1 LWDDL
6 GRPLPE
12 TRARKSCNAWR
23 TFRRDCDLSG
33 KGQFSIGPHP
43 GTFLDSTSQRMNM
56 SVDVEWPH
64 PKAGRARRPESRP
77 AGAAAALHHA
87 EGADDQPVAAGYATS
102 WEHIQDELGRLDLRI
117 AAALEEDIPTRQR
130 LLDAVAARS
139 SDIEARRIASQVAG
153 APLALPHLARLFR
166 LGPFEAQCLLACF
179 AIEVDAKYEKHYALL
194 QQGAGTAQPTPALLL
209 RLLCSQPGEWRAAR
223 QAFASSAPLFS
234 YRLLQAAAA
243 GDEAS
248 PRSLARALRI
258 DPRIAD
264 HLLGLPGLDDRVASV
279 ARLLPGGPAAAVPA
293 ASAADTVHRMA
304 AFIRQHLAG
313 GPAPEGL
320 VFQLHGPDA
329 AAQRAAVQSIC
340 GELALQLVLADAG
353 KAPGDLPWLVGR
365 EAVLLPAALC
375 IESTDVW
382 IEGDKSE
389 AQRESWFA
397 AIRHFSQLTFLLGRS
412 RWFPGTLRDGLTCID
427 VEFPGLSV
435 QDRGALWEAGLA
447 AHKLPPVVAPGVLA
461 GHFRFNA
468 EQIRR
473 ALGTAGTLAYW
484 RDPVARAVTADDV
497 FEACRM
503 QVSMKPSGLARLA
516 VPVNRW
522 NQLVLPPDP
531 LRQLRELCNQARHR
545 HIVYGEWG
553 FERRL
558 SMGNGLNAL
567 FTGPPGTGKGMAA
580 EALAAELQADLF
592 KVDLSQTVSKYIGET
607 EKHLERLFSEAE
619 AGNAILFFD
628 EADALFGKR
637 SQAKDAHDRY
647 ANIETGYLLQ
657 RMEQH
662 QGIVILATN
671 LRHHLDEAFCRRMHF
686 VVEFPF
692 PDEACRARLWE
703 GLFPPDV
710 PRAEVI
716 DFGFLARQFKLA
728 GGNIRNIGVCAAFL
742 AAAEGSGLTM
752 RHLMLATRREYQKL
766 GWPCNANDF
775 GAYHGMLK
783 ELDG

>member
-1 LWDDL
+1 
-6 GRPLPE
+6 
-12 TRARKSCNAWR
+12 
-23 TFRRDCDLSG
+23 
-33 KGQFSIGPHP
+33 
-43 GTFLDSTSQRMNM
+43 MNLL
-56 SVDVEWPH
+56 VDVDWLP
-64 PKAGRARRPESRP
+64 PRVGGGRSPESEP
-77 AGAAAALHHA
+77 AGAVAALHAHGV
-87 EGADDQPVAAGYATS
+87 EDGPIAAGYTTS

-117 AAALEEDIPTRQR
+117 AAAQEEDLHARQG
-130 LLDAVAARS
+130 LLDALAARGR
-139 SDIEARRIASQVAG
+139 DIEARRIASQEAG
-153 APLALPHLARLFR
+153 THLALPHLVRLFR
-166 LGPFEAQCLLACF
+166 LSPFEALCLLICF
-179 AIEVDAKYEKHYALL
+179 AIEADAKYEQHCALL
-194 QQGAGTAQPTPALLL
+194 QPGTGRTQPTPALLL
-209 RLLCSQPGEWRAAR
+209 RLLCGQPDEGQLAR
-223 QAFASSAPLFS
+223 RAFAPRSPLFS
-234 YRLLQAAAA
+234 YKLLQAAGT
-243 GDEAS
+243 GDEAGLS
-248 PRSLARALRI
+248 RALRI

-264 HLLGLPGLDDRVASV
+264 HLLGIQGLDPRVSSV
-279 ARLLPGGPAAAVPA
+279 ARLLLGGPATAAPA
-293 ASAADTVHRMA
+293 ASAVPTVQRMT
-304 AFIRQHLAG
+304 AFIRHHLASS
-313 GPAPEGL
+313 PAPEGL

-329 AAQRAAVQSIC
+329 AAQRAAVAAIC

-353 KAPGDLPWLVGR
+353 KAAGAAASDLAWLVGR

-375 IESTDVW
+375 VESTDLW
-382 IEGDKSE
+382 IENDKD
-389 AQRESWFA
+389 AVQRESWFE

-412 RWFPGTLRDGLTCID
+412 RWFPGKLCDGLTCID
-427 VEFPGLSV
+427 VGFPGLSV
-435 QDRGALWEAGLA
+435 QDRGALWEAGMA
-447 AHKLPPVVAPGVLA
+447 ARKLRPGVAPGVLA
-461 GHFRFNA
+461 GRFRLDA
-468 EQIRR
+468 EQIWR
-473 ALGTAGTLAYW
+473 ALETAETLAAW
-484 RDPVARAVTADDV
+484 RDPAGRAVTADDV

-503 QVSMKPSGLARLA
+503 QVSIKPSGLARLA

-522 NQLVLPPDP
+522 NQLVLPADP
-531 LRQLRELCNQARHR
+531 QRQLRELCDQARHR

-567 FTGPPGTGKGMAA
+567 FTGPPGTGKSMAA

-742 AAAEGSGLTM
+742 AAAEGTGLSM

>member
-1 LWDDL
+1 
-6 GRPLPE
+6 
-12 TRARKSCNAWR
+12 
-23 TFRRDCDLSG
+23 
-33 KGQFSIGPHP
+33 
-43 GTFLDSTSQRMNM
+43 MNM
-56 SVDVEWPH
+56 SVDVDWLP
-64 PKAGRARRPESRP
+64 PRAGGGRGPESQP
-77 AGAAAALHHA
+77 AQAVTALHA
-87 EGADDQPVAAGYATS
+87 EGADDGPVVAGYATS
-102 WEHIQDELGRLDLRI
+102 WEHIQDELGRLDLRL
-117 AAALEEDIPTRQR
+117 AAAQEEDLPARQG
-130 LLDAVAARS
+130 LLDALAARGRA
-139 SDIEARRIASQVAG
+139 IEARRVVSQAAG
-153 APLALPHLARLFR
+153 TPLALPHLARLFR
-166 LGPFEAQCLLACF
+166 LSPFEAQCLLICF
-179 AIEVDAKYEKHYALL
+179 AIEADSKYEKHHALL
-194 QQGAGTAQPTPALLL
+194 QPGTGSSQPTPALLL
-209 RLLCSQPGEWRAAR
+209 RLLCGQPHEWQVAR
-223 QAFASSAPLFS
+223 RAFAPQSPLFS
-234 YRLLQAAAA
+234 YRLLQAAGV
-243 GDEAS
+243 GDEAGS
-248 PRSLARALRI
+248 GTLARALRI
-258 DPRIAD
+258 DPRIAA
-264 HLLGLPGLDDRVASV
+264 HLFGLHGLDDRLSSV
-279 ARLLPGGPAAAVPA
+279 ARLLPGGPAAAAPA
-293 ASAADTVHRMA
+293 AQTQTVQRMA
-304 AFIRQHLAG
+304 AFIRQHLASS
-313 GPAPEGL
+313 PAPEGL

-329 AAQRAAVQSIC
+329 AAQRAAVECIC
-340 GELALQLVLADAG
+340 GELSLQLVLADAG
-353 KAPGDLPWLVGR
+353 KASGDLPWLVGR

-375 IESTDVW
+375 IESTDRW
-382 IEGDKSE
+382 IGNDQD
-389 AQRESWFA
+389 AVQRESWFA

-427 VEFPGLSV
+427 VEVPALSV
-435 QDRGALWEAGLA
+435 QDRAALWEAGMA
-447 AHKLPPVVAPGVLA
+447 ARKLPPVVAPGVLA
-461 GHFRFNA
+461 GRFRFDA

-473 ALGTAGTLAYW
+473 AVETAGTLAYW
-484 RDPVARAVTADDV
+484 RDPVGRAVTADDV

-503 QVSMKPSGLARLA
+503 QVSMQAAGLAKKA

-522 NQLVLPPDP
+522 NQLVLPADP
-531 LRQLRELCNQARHR
+531 LRQLRELCDQARHR

-567 FTGPPGTGKGMAA
+567 FTGPPGTGKSMAA

-686 VVEFPF
+686 VIEFPF

-710 PRAEVI
+710 PRDEVI

-742 AAAEGSGLTM
+742 AAAQGTGLSM

-775 GAYHGMLK
+775 GRYHGMLK
-783 ELDG
+783 EIDG